1 MRVLLSFC
9 LFFSLSLAAAEN
21 DYGTDPAKPLE
32 KFPEKFPEKLPE
44 KLPEKF
50 PEKPIK
56 ADKAFVLTGEQIDE
70 NTYFLRWQ
78 IADNYYL
85 YQKKFAVRDSGS
97 GSDSDMPVSLELSDN
112 HVPHADIF
120 LGEGNVYYQFTD
132 AYLKLTR
139 PPQNLIITYQGCWEG
154 GICYPVQHKR
164 LVVGTPLSFVSVETE
179 DRDTQPTDRA
189 SPATQG
195 YNYYAQQIRRAAPV
209 WVLLLFFLAGIGLTF
224 TPCVLPMLP
233 IVSGIIT
240 NDPGNRP
247 SHRTRLALV
256 YMLSMASVFS
266 VFGLLS
272 GWIGYGLR
280 QAMASPPVLI
290 FLALLISLLGASL
303 IKPVGFLMRLPGSLA
318 LTQKANSVLNMT
330 AGTYTGAAL
339 WGALSPLVVGTCLSA
354 PLAAALIY
362 LAEQGNP
369 LFGAASLFFLA
380 LGMGIPL
387 LLFALGFGYVM
398 PKSGPWLA
406 KIKNLFALL
415 LFALAVF
422 ILSPLLPTAVEIAL
436 YSFFALT
443 AICLFLLPL
452 RPTLVAACF
461 LAILTG
467 FGYHFFPKDAPLSK
481 FTEVSDYATFKDKLQ
496 EFGKSGKPTL
506 VYYSAEWCITCKEL
520 EWNVFGGIGDNEQ
533 LAEDLNALNLLKAD
547 VTKNNADSR
556 QLLAHFDV
564 LGPPSIYFIDK
575 QGRYRPEMT
584 LVGNFSPKTLKTL
597 LQDL

>member
-1 MRVLLSFC
+1 MRVLLSFF
-9 LFFSLSLAAAEN
+9 LFFSLSLASAEN
-21 DYGTDPAKPLE
+21 DYDTDTAKPLGT
-32 KFPEKFPEKLPE
+32 LPE
-44 KLPEKF
+44 KPLRV
-50 PEKPIK
+50 
-56 ADKAFVLTGEQIDE
+56 DKAFVLTGEQIDE

-85 YQKKFAVRDSGS
+85 YQKKFAVRDSNSNSGS
-97 GSDSDMPVSLELSDN
+97 GSDRDMPVSLELSDN

-139 PPQNLIITYQGCWEG
+139 SPQNLIITYQGCWEG

-164 LVVGTPLSFVSVETE
+164 LVAGTPLSFVSVEAE
-179 DRDTQPTDRA
+179 DPDTQSTDRA

-195 YNYYAQQIRRAAPV
+195 YNYYVQQIRRAAPV

-266 VFGLLS
+266 IFGLLS

-303 IKPVGFLMRLPGSLA
+303 IKPTGLMRLPGSLA

-422 ILSPLLPTAVEIAL
+422 ILSPILPTAVEIAL
-436 YSFFALT
+436 YSFFVLT

-452 RPTLVAACF
+452 RPTLVVACF
-461 LAILTG
+461 LAALMTG
-467 FGYHFFPKDAPLSK
+467 FGYHFFPKGDPLSK
-481 FTEVSDYATFKDKLQ
+481 FTEVSDYATFKDRLQ

-547 VTKNNADSR
+547 VTKNNADTR

-575 QGRYRPEMT
+575 QGVYRPEMT
-584 LVGNFSPKTLKTL
+584 LVGNFSPKILKAL

>member
-1 MRVLLSFC
+1 MRVLLSFF

-21 DYGTDPAKPLE
+21 DYGTDPETSLGKP
-32 KFPEKFPEKLPE
+32 F
-44 KLPEKF
+44 
-50 PEKPIK
+50 K

-85 YQKKFAVRDSGS
+85 YQKKFAVR
-97 GSDSDMPVSLELSDN
+97 DSDMPVSLELSDN

-164 LVVGTPLSFVSVETE
+164 LVVGTTLSFVSVEAE
-179 DRDTQPTDRA
+179 DPDTQPADRA

-290 FLALLISLLGASL
+290 FLALLISLLGVSL
-303 IKPVGFLMRLPGSLA
+303 IKPTGFMRLPGSLA

-398 PKSGPWLA
+398 PKSGPWLT
-406 KIKNLFALL
+406 KIKSLFALL

-443 AICLFLLPL
+443 AICMFLLPL

-461 LAILTG
+461 LAALMTG
-467 FGYHFFPKDAPLSK
+467 FGYHFFPKGDPLSK
-481 FTEVSDYATFKDKLQ
+481 FTEVSDYAVFKDKLQ

-520 EWNVFGGIGDNEQ
+520 EWNVFGGNEQ
-533 LAEDLNALNLLKAD
+533 LAEDLNAINLLKAD

-575 QGRYRPEMT
+575 QGMYRPEMT

-597 LQDL
+597 LQDLQ